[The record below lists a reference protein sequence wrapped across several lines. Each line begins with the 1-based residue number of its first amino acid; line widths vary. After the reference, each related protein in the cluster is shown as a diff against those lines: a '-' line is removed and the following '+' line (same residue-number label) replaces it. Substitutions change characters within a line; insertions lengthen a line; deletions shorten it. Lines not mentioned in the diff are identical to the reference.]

1 MRHDSLWLFLPNNL
15 TRRLLF
21 IISMHKYYRI
31 ACAITTVIACA
42 VYAAEPAGDDPLSA
56 RAGELS
62 YVDMLINLFFG
73 YELGIKARRMIVG
86 MLQPWLTCA
95 RLVAGCARRVHAP
108 RQRASHPLRLARVCR
123 LCRGP
128 CWHAGP
134 AARAPCAALP
144 PVR

>member
-1 MRHDSLWLFLPNNL
+1 MRGLIVSDSQGAVSCEYMRHDSLWLFLPNNL

-108 RQRASHPLRLARVCR
+108 RQCAAHVFRLA
-123 LCRGP
+123 
-128 CWHAGP
+128 
-134 AARAPCAALP
+134 
-144 PVR
+144 